1 MGPSSPAPLYI
12 TLEMI
17 NLSDTIQN
25 VLRELHKINKLAR
38 IVIDEA
44 HCVSQWGHNFRPD
57 YVTLRKVRKLFPN
70 VPYMALT
77 ATVTEN
83 VKIDVMYNLGIESA
97 TIYSQSFNRQNLRYT
112 ILPKK
117 GKGRVSEFLDDVV
130 KLINSEYRNQTGIIY
145 TLSRQNCEQLARLLQ
160 NQYGLALTTSM
171 PSFHLPQSQYDVL

>member
-1 MGPSSPAPLYI
+1 MITMGPSSPAPLYI

-25 VLRELHKINKLAR
+25 VLGELHKINKLAR

-83 VKIDVMYNLGIESA
+83 VKVDVMHNLGMEGA
-97 TIYSQSFNRQNLRYT
+97 TVYSQSFN
-112 ILPKK
+112 
-117 GKGRVSEFLDDVV
+117 
-130 KLINSEYRNQTGIIY
+130 
-145 TLSRQNCEQLARLLQ
+145 
-160 NQYGLALTTSM
+160 
-171 PSFHLPQSQYDVL
+171 